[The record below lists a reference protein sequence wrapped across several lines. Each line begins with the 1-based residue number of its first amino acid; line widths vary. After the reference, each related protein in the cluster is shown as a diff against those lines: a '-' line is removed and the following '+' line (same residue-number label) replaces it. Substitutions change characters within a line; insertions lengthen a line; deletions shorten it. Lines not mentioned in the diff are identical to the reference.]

1 MPIVNH
7 LSNGCSFSTKKTYR
21 SAHQKIG
28 DSLGLSDTVMLAKGG
43 RGNER
48 IANTTLLWFLKN
60 PERVKDTFVS
70 IGWSSAHRWD
80 YVHRMTTQEMIDAGV
95 SGIKRAV
102 AEQTYQWGSWRSW
115 EQEFFLNDEDLS
127 IEHTAAVKTL
137 NSILQLQTFF
147 KANSIPYV
155 FYWALSND
163 LPDEGDISVLKQAVD
178 QRHFYNFEPAPQ
190 IKSTLESMFDWF
202 KKKSRQDNTGSA
214 GLLSEPF

>member
-1 MPIVNH
+1 
-7 LSNGCSFSTKKTYR
+7 
-21 SAHQKIG
+21 
-28 DSLGLSDTVMLAKGG
+28 
-43 RGNER
+43 
-48 IANTTLLWFLKN
+48 
-60 PERVKDTFVS
+60 
-70 IGWSSAHRWD
+70 
-80 YVHRMTTQEMIDAGV
+80 
-95 SGIKRAV
+95 
-102 AEQTYQWGSWRSW
+102 
-115 EQEFFLNDEDLS
+115 LNDEDLS

-202 KKKSRQDNTGSA
+202 KKSPDRITLDQQDYCQSHFEFCVKNNCTKSPTDGHPNQQGHHQWAQVIVDHIKKNN
-214 GLLSEPF
+214 LLPVDTN